1 MQNQVCKILG
11 ENIRRLRKSRGLNQD
26 KLAELIGLEI
36 KSLSLI
42 ETGKGFASAKTID
55 KLASVLNVP
64 VSELFISENESCS
77 QIIYTSIL
85 SNLELIKNNM
95 YKLQTIDIVLKSLL

>member
-42 ETGKGFASAKTID
+42 ETGKGFAPLPLPA
-55 KLASVLNVP
+55 
-64 VSELFISENESCS
+64 
-77 QIIYTSIL
+77 
-85 SNLELIKNNM
+85 
-95 YKLQTIDIVLKSLL
+95 